1 MFSFKVFLL
10 FFSQIKQAS
19 DAYLHAK
26 DAENFIRVCE
36 LKQMY
41 SRVINGLRFC
51 GYKIKALEKAVEYGD
66 KLNLRGF
73 QINKFAY
80 ECVKYYTTSGD
91 RDAVKVAVNHL
102 DDSFL
107 KIKYLGLNG
116 FYEDILPIQVEL
128 KNYDD
133 AFLLVFHH
141 GFYRRGIEIAKKCG
155 KKKQWFQFLLCRIY
169 AQLKQEEFTDDI
181 TNTLTFMQNNC
192 SDFPFILAQT
202 FLLQG
207 KLHHDTAAC
216 LKAKELFEKSL
227 HEELK
232 VESGLLETVNTLF
245 EIGGYEMSPNEVLDY
260 CLIAVRLSKA
270 FAKTSQN
277 LTDNENSQISQCFQ
291 LNQIQKLINGLY
303 LLPPYQAYWLKHPS
317 FKLSTKLTEKEL
329 YIHCEKHFSQYCTE
343 WLESSGAISKTLSE
357 FILHKQVLQQGLIP
371 WNEWKHFTH
380 YLEKL
385 SIIVELNES
394 LGCYPESRAILVNLF
409 SPLSVIHNHAW
420 KKHHLLS
427 LQNLT
432 AINNMLKM
440 ECTSMLQNPAT
451 VVSLDELMKMWRLC
465 LIAYNNTK
473 ALYERLSSSFPSPHF
488 VTGINSRN
496 PRHIFY
502 YWIRSCNGIA
512 FEGSVLKGIEMVY
525 KKMLRSVA
533 FSEKVRDTISDDNL
547 LYIVIVQSTALL
559 YLASLA
565 WKKQFFIPRIFKHV
579 IFTFDLLNNQGKPFS
594 LIKACVEEAQQNKS
608 DLSRLGRYA
617 LHLLQQILNFLL
629 GQLNSGCNILDR
641 AVNNE
646 NEIVSMYYI
655 VLILTATANL
665 YIARPNMENEPVHKC
680 LVLLQTKM
688 DSLQR
693 LTRKPNYT
701 NYVYGTLTS
710 ISHVPQLFV
719 MSRTL
724 LERVKN
730 SEMCQIFPSHDLN
743 YLHVQQLD
751 DANDVYSTLTS
762 ISHVPQLFV
771 MSHTLLERVKNSE
784 MCQIFPSHDLN
795 YLHVQQLDDVCMLP
809 NIPLKPVQ
817 VDYNLFKTSQIVLK
831 KKKEREQEGKVE
843 REGHLEKE
851 GQGEEDKKDET
862 EGHARGREAEDGPQ
876 GGGHEEEEEE
886 EEEEE
891 TVVYPPQINEGNDI
905 LVKLK
910 ENKIENNFC
919 WICKVSISSKISG
932 KAETQTAQGDFERQD
947 SSNESEYDNHI
958 NNSEHKEKKDQYEH
972 YKKCQQICTD
982 LKLRAVNLI
991 ENLKKLPSLLPDDDS
1006 LITACEI
1013 QLTTLHQEVDSI
1025 VTSGFTWLKMST
1037 RLTYQCQKFKE
1048 VVQKLE
1054 GITSSQDERVETF
1067 DLLEMEDFTEEEYTD
1082 INELFPDTTLRKKQ
1096 RNKNK

>member
-1 MFSFKVFLL
+1 
-10 FFSQIKQAS
+10 
-19 DAYLHAK
+19 
-26 DAENFIRVCE
+26 
-36 LKQMY
+36 MY

-51 GYKIKALEKAVEYGD
+51 GYKIKALEKAMEYGD
-66 KLNLRGF
+66 KLNFRGF

-80 ECVKYYTTSGD
+80 ECVKHYTTSGD

-102 DDSFL
+102 EDSFL

-116 FYEDILPIQVEL
+116 FYEDILPIQVKL
-128 KNYDD
+128 KNYED

-141 GFYRRGIEIAKKCG
+141 GFYRRGIEIAEECG
-155 KKKQWFQFLLCRIY
+155 KKKQLFQFLLCQIY

-277 LTDNENSQISQCFQ
+277 LTDNENSQISHCFH

-329 YIHCEKHFSQYCTE
+329 YIHCKKHFSQYCIE
-343 WLESSGAISKTLSE
+343 WLESSEAISKTLSK

-371 WNEWKHFTH
+371 WSARKRFTH
-380 YLEKL
+380 YLETL

-432 AINNMLKM
+432 AINDMLKM

-451 VVSLDELMKMWRLC
+451 VVSLDELMKLWRLC
-465 LIAYNNTK
+465 LIAYSNTK
-473 ALYERLSSSFPSPHF
+473 ALYARLSSSFPSPHF

-502 YWIRSCNGIA
+502 YWIRSCDGIA
-512 FEGSVLKGIEMVY
+512 FEGNVLKAIEMVY
-525 KKMLRSVA
+525 KKMLTSVA

-565 WKKQFFIPRIFKHV
+565 WKKMFFIPKIFIHV

-594 LIKACVEEAQQNKS
+594 LIKACVEEAQQNKI

-629 GQLNSGCNILDR
+629 GQLNSDCKILDR
-641 AVNNE
+641 AVNND

-665 YIARPNMENEPVHKC
+665 YIARPNLENEPVHKC

-693 LTRKPNYT
+693 HTRKPNYV

-743 YLHVQQLD
+743 YL
-751 DANDVYSTLTS
+751 Y
-762 ISHVPQLFV
+762 
-771 MSHTLLERVKNSE
+771 
-784 MCQIFPSHDLN
+784 
-795 YLHVQQLDDVCMLP
+795 VQQLDDVRMLP

-817 VDYNLFKTSQIVLK
+817 VDYNLFKTSQIVLME
-831 KKKEREQEGKVE
+831 KKEGEQEGKVE
-843 REGHLEKE
+843 RGEHLEKE
-851 GQGEEDKKDET
+851 GQREEDKKDEN
-862 EGHARGREAEDGPQ
+862 EGHARGREAEDEPQ
-876 GGGHEEEEEE
+876 EGGHEEEEED
-886 EEEEE
+886 EE

-932 KAETQTAQGDFERQD
+932 KAETQTAQSDFERQD

-958 NNSEHKEKKDQYEH
+958 NSSEHKEKRDQYERF
-972 YKKCQQICTD
+972 KKREQICSN
-982 LKLRAVNLI
+982 LKWKAVNLI
-991 ENLKKLPSLLPDDDS
+991 EDLKKLPSLSPDDDS

-1025 VTSGFTWLKMST
+1025 VTSGFTWLKMSIK
-1037 RLTYQCQKFKE
+1037 LTYQCQKFNE
-1048 VVQKLE
+1048 VFQKLR
-1054 GITSSQDERVETF
+1054 GITSSQDEREETF
-1067 DLLEMEDFTEEEYTD
+1067 DLPEMEDFTEEEYAYID
-1082 INELFPDTTLRKKQ
+1082 EILPDTKLRKKQ